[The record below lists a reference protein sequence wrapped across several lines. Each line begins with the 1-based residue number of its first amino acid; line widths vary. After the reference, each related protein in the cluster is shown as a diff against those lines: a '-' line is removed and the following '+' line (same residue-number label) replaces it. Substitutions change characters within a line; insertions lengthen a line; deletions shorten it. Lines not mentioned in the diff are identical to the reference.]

1 MITLLNIRTQELYPE
16 EYFTYHASQYRYST
30 PKAEINN
37 YVGRDIKKCKE
48 MAMILNYPFIEKEW
62 NHLCETYPTQKNLFA
77 KYISKMKL
85 ASFKNFSYS
94 DSDYLNKEWSKNN
107 DFNKGLV

>member
-1 MITLLNIRTQELYPE
+1 
-16 EYFTYHASQYRYST
+16 
-30 PKAEINN
+30 
-37 YVGRDIKKCKE
+37 

-77 KYISKMKL
+77 RYISKMKL

-94 DSDYLNKEWSKNN
+94 DSDY
-107 DFNKGLV
+107 FNKNY